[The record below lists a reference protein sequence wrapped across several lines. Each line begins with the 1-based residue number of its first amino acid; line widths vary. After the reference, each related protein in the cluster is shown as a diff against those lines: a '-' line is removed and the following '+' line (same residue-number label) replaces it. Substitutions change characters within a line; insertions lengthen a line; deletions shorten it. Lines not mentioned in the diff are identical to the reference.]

1 MDFFTAQDQ
10 ARRHTGRL
18 VLFFALAV
26 FFLVVMT
33 NLLVMMFFGYFHSR
47 GGFTSG
53 PAPFDWLLFFYVGL
67 GVVLVVV
74 VGSLYKI
81 AALSSGGDAVAAML
95 GGEAIFAD
103 GGDLDQR
110 KVINVVEEMAIA
122 AGTPVPQIYL
132 LQEGGINAFAAGF
145 STSDAVI
152 GVTSGAIRNLN
163 REQLQGVIAHEFSHI
178 LNGDMRLNIRLM
190 GILHG
195 ILLIGLI
202 GYRILRGTSSSRGS
216 RKGGGPLLLLG
227 AGLMVIGY
235 AGTFFGKLIKSA
247 VSRQREFLADAA
259 AVQFTRNPD
268 GIGGALL
275 RIGASPGGSLLKN
288 PRCAEISHAFFGQG
302 VEVFFESL
310 FATHP
315 PLSTRIKRILP
326 GWDGNFP
333 TGVNVSAV
341 KDKVGQDKD
350 EDAAGVVMG
359 LTGAGMVAQVG
370 QLSEANLGYARI
382 LLRGI
387 PEVLQ
392 KAARDPFAARALICF
407 LVLDGDEAV
416 RARQLQHLKNSADRG
431 VHLETLKLIRAGG
444 ALRPEQ
450 RLPLVDLALPTLH
463 RLTTPQYQKF
473 LANLD
478 TLIEADGRIS
488 LFEWC
493 LRRIVLHHL
502 AKAFGRPAGKGA
514 ATGDLT
520 QVAGSCVVLLS
531 LLAHAGNPH
540 EGGAAAAFAAARAE
554 LNLEIELAPSE
565 RVGLV
570 ALDRALDDLEKLAPQ
585 LKARL
590 LTACGACV
598 TTDGLIAPVEAELLR
613 AVAATLDCPMPPL
626 AI

>member
-10 ARRHTGRL
+10 ARRNTGRL
-18 VLFFALAV
+18 VLFFSLAV
-26 FFLVVMT
+26 FFLVIMT
-33 NLLVMMFFGYFHSR
+33 NLLVMVFFGYFRSR
-47 GGFTSG
+47 GGGAAG
-53 PAPFDWLLFFYVGL
+53 PAPFDWQLFCYVGL
-67 GVVLVVV
+67 GVVAVVAT
-74 VGSLYKI
+74 GSLYKI
-81 AALSSGGDAVAAML
+81 AALSSGGDAVATML
-95 GGEAIFAD
+95 GGEPIF
-103 GGDLDQR
+103 GDNGDPDQR
-110 KVINVVEEMAIA
+110 RVINVVEEMAIA
-122 AGTPVPQIYL
+122 AGTPVPQVYL
-132 LQEGGINAFAAGF
+132 LKESGINAFAAGF
-145 STSDAVI
+145 SSSDAVI
-152 GVTSGAIRNLN
+152 GITSGAIRNLN

-178 LNGDMRLNIRLM
+178 LNGDMRLNIRLI

-202 GYRILRGTSSSRGS
+202 GYRILRGTSRTSGA
-216 RKGGGPLLLLG
+216 RKGFGPLLLMG

-235 AGTFFGKLIKSA
+235 AGTFFGKLIKAA

-275 RIGASPGGSLLKN
+275 CIGARPDGSLLKN

-302 VEVFFESL
+302 VAVFFESL

-315 PLSTRIKRILP
+315 PLEARIKRILP

-333 TGVNVSAV
+333 SGSTVAV
-341 KDKVGQDKD
+341 AQERPRHGNA
-350 EDAAGVVMG
+350 EAESGAVMG
-359 LTGAGMVAQVG
+359 LTGAAMVAKVG
-370 QLSEANLGYARI
+370 QLGEAELGYARI

-407 LVLDGDEAV
+407 LILDGDEAV
-416 RARQLQHLKNSADRG
+416 RARQLQHLKSSADRG

-450 RLPLVDLALPTLH
+450 RLPLVDLALPTLR
-463 RLTTPQYQKF
+463 RLTEPQYRLF
-473 LANLD
+473 ISNLD

-502 AKAFGRPAGKGA
+502 AKAFGQPAGKGVA
-514 ATGDLT
+514 GGDLN
-520 QVAGSCVVLLS
+520 QVLLS
-531 LLAHAGNPH
+531 MLAHAGNPQ
-540 EGGAAAAFAAARAE
+540 EGGAVAAFTAARKE
-554 LNLEIELAPSE
+554 LALEIELAPVE
-565 RVGLV
+565 RIGLPE
-570 ALDRALDDLEKLAPQ
+570 LDRALVDLERLAPQ
-585 LKARL
+585 LKGRL

-598 TTDGLIAPVEAELLR
+598 TADGLIAPVEAELLR
-613 AVAATLDCPMPPL
+613 AVAATLDCPIPPL
-626 AI
+626 VI